1 VHGST
6 NGARIRVPSITT
18 TSARTAAPQERVM
31 PQSLAVRVV
40 RRRRLPFAMIS
51 GLLIASTFVGACS
64 VKQSP
69 TASTEQTSS
78 KEESTLGRDPNAPI
92 AFDGDDEKGGGTAKK
107 HKGAEGA
114 MGDPAGYGA
123 IGSLQGN
130 KPPGTP
136 FASATTTAIA
146 KPPAPG
152 ALDPM
157 PNVEPAAI
165 LDPNGRYATTY
176 RPGAGHLAAFE
187 AAIAKGVVP
196 LAERSI
202 VSDVGARYTPDFAL
216 KSGSIL
222 GVNAELERGSLPPSG
237 GLVHLRV
244 ALHSAELGAGVA
256 KTRPHLS
263 VHLVLD
269 VSGSMSG
276 TAMENAK
283 SAAAAM
289 VDKLD
294 AGDDF
299 SLVTFADSAQL
310 LVADGPVGSR
320 RADIKTKISGIATL
334 GGTNIGA
341 GLQLGYQQAQTK
353 GIPEDAM
360 RVVLLLSDGQP
371 TAGIRDPKELA
382 HLALD
387 SFQKGVQTSSFGL
400 GDSYDGALMSAIAD
414 EGAGGYY
421 YLKDSTTIAPALVT
435 ELDKRLDPIATAVE
449 VRIRLKKD
457 VDVMRVYGSRK
468 LTAAEAEDIRK
479 QEVATDDQAKKKL
492 GIDKDR
498 ENDPQG
504 GMRFFIPAFA
514 ANDGHSLLLQL
525 KVPAGVG
532 KKDLAMVELKY
543 KDVVHKKNVVEEIPL
558 SALFADSD
566 ATSATTVNAS
576 VQKTVQGF
584 AAGDALVLSAMKL
597 AANDRAGAVAVLAER
612 EALLRTAATMLK
624 EPAFLE
630 EADRL
635 KRLEEHATGGGPM
648 ADSMLLAMVL
658 ETAGHARLR

>member
-1 VHGST
+1 
-6 NGARIRVPSITT
+6 
-18 TSARTAAPQERVM
+18 M
-31 PQSLAVRVV
+31 PQPRGLRIGFVV
-40 RRRRLPFAMIS
+40 TP
-51 GLLIASTFVGACS
+51 LLIASLLAGACS
-64 VKQSP
+64 VERSPSVSSGTAPSSEEAKAKQKEGGKDQSAADEPSYHGNLTGLDDKKSGAGGSNGALVGKP
-69 TASTEQTSS
+69 TATATASIAY
-78 KEESTLGRDPNAPI
+78 NAP
-92 AFDGDDEKGGGTAKK
+92 A
-107 HKGAEGA
+107 KGAQGM
-114 MGDPAGYGA
+114 MG
-123 IGSLQGN
+123 N
-130 KPPGTP
+130 PGTTTSIP
-136 FASATTTAIA
+136 KVPSLAPDATQTE
-146 KPPAPG
+146 PLPA
-152 ALDPM
+152 L
-157 PNVEPAAI
+157 EAI

-196 LAERSI
+196 VAERAI

-216 KSGSIL
+216 GAGSVL
-222 GVNAELERGSLPPSG
+222 GVKAELERGTLPPSG

-244 ALHSAELGAGVA
+244 ALHSAELGAGVV

-269 VSGSMSG
+269 VSGSMAG
-276 TAMENAK
+276 AAMENAK

-299 SLVTFADSAQL
+299 SLVTFADAAQL
-310 LVADGPVGSR
+310 TVADGPVGSR
-320 RADIKTKISGIATL
+320 RADIKTKIAGIHTL

-341 GLQLGYQQAQTK
+341 GLQLGYQQAAAK
-353 GIPEDAM
+353 SIPEDAM

-371 TAGIRDPKELA
+371 TAGIRDPKQLA
-382 HLALD
+382 GLALD
-387 SFQKGVQTSSFGL
+387 GFQSGVQTSSFGL

-421 YLKDSTTIAPALVT
+421 YLKDSTSIAPALVT

-457 VDVMRVYGSRK
+457 VDAMRVYGSRK
-468 LTAAEAEDIRK
+468 LTAAEAEIIRA
-479 QEVATDDQAKKKL
+479 QELATDEQAKKKL
-492 GIDKDR
+492 GIIKDR
-498 ENDPQG
+498 DTDTQG

-525 KVPAGVG
+525 KVPAGVS
-532 KKDLAMVELKY
+532 KKDLAMIELKY

-558 SALFADSD
+558 SATYADSD
-566 ATSATTVNAS
+566 ATSAASIDPS

-584 AAGDALVLSAMKL
+584 AAGDALVLAAMKL
-597 AANDRAGAVAVLAER
+597 AAGDRTGAVAVLAER
-612 EALLRTAATMLK
+612 ESLLRTAATMLK
-624 EPAFLE
+624 EPAFTE

-635 KRLEEHATGGGPM
+635 KLLEEQATGTGPM
-648 ADSMLLAMVL
+648 SDSMLLAMVL

>member
-1 VHGST
+1 
-6 NGARIRVPSITT
+6 
-18 TSARTAAPQERVM
+18 M
-31 PQSLAVRVV
+31 PQSRAVDLGRPST
-40 RRRRLPFAMIS
+40 RTTRARAPFTALTA
-51 GLLIASTFVGACS
+51 LLLASTLGAACS
-64 VKQSP
+64 VRSSP
-69 TASTEQTSS
+69 TSTKSS
-78 KEESTLGRDPNAPI
+78 TEESTAGNLVSQK
-92 AFDGDDEKGGGTAKK
+92 GDDDDKSGGSGGKDKK
-107 HKGAEGA
+107 KGAEGM
-114 MGDPAGYGA
+114 MGAPNAEPIAGGNYGV
-123 IGSLQGN
+123 IGAQGN
-130 KPPGTP
+130 FATPPP
-136 FASATTTAIA
+136 FATSTSSASAISVPKSPGSFDPTASA
-146 KPPAPG
+146 APL
-152 ALDPM
+152 A
-157 PNVEPAAI
+157 V

-202 VSDVGARYTPDFAL
+202 VSDVGGRYTPDFAL
-216 KSGSIL
+216 PAGSIL
-222 GVNAELERGSLPPSG
+222 GMKAELERGALPPSG
-237 GLVHLRV
+237 GLVHLRI

-294 AGDDF
+294 SGDDF
-299 SLVTFADSAQL
+299 SLVTFADAAQL
-310 LVADGPVGSR
+310 LVVDGPVGSR
-320 RADIKTKISGIATL
+320 RADIKTKISGITTL

-341 GLQLGYQQAQTK
+341 GLMLGYQQAQAK
-353 GIPEDAM
+353 SIPEDAM

-371 TAGIRDPKELA
+371 TSGIRDAKQLA
-382 HLALD
+382 NLALD
-387 SFQKGVQTSSFGL
+387 GFQKGVQTSSFGL

-449 VRIRLKKD
+449 IRIRLKKD

-479 QEVATDDQAKKKL
+479 QEVASDEQANKKL

-525 KVPAGVG
+525 KIPAGVA
-532 KKDLAMVELKY
+532 KKDLAMIELKY

-566 ATSATTVNAS
+566 AKSVASIDPS

-584 AAGDALVLSAMKL
+584 AAGDALVLASMKL
-597 AANDRAGAVAVLAER
+597 QVGDRTGAVAVLAER
-612 EALLRTAATMLK
+612 EAILRKAA
-624 EPAFLE
+624 
-630 EADRL
+630 
-635 KRLEEHATGGGPM
+635 
-648 ADSMLLAMVL
+648 
-658 ETAGHARLR
+658 

>member
-1 VHGST
+1 MPKVRPLRFGS
-6 NGARIRVPSITT
+6 VVTT
-18 TSARTAAPQERVM
+18 
-31 PQSLAVRVV
+31 
-40 RRRRLPFAMIS
+40 
-51 GLLIASTFVGACS
+51 LLIASTVGSACS
-64 VKQSP
+64 VRSEAP
-69 TASTEQTSS
+69 SQTSATTTS
-78 KEESTLGRDPNAPI
+78 AAEESKSAKDFNGALGGS
-92 AFDGDDEKGGGTAKK
+92 GDK
-107 HKGAEGA
+107 HKGAEGM
-114 MGDPAGYGA
+114 MGDPRPYASVAPNYQLGGQGA
-123 IGSLQGN
+123 VGSLAVA
-130 KPPGTP
+130 P
-136 FASATTTAIA
+136 TTTATGTIA
-146 KPPAPG
+146 KAPAGP
-152 ALDPM
+152 LDPM
-157 PNVEPAAI
+157 QNLAEDSI

-187 AAIAKGVVP
+187 AAISKGLVP
-196 LAERSI
+196 VAERSI
-202 VSDVGARYTPDFAL
+202 VSDVGARYTPTFTLAPD
-216 KSGSIL
+216 KVL
-222 GVNAELERGSLPPSG
+222 GFQAELEKTALPPSG
-237 GLVHLRV
+237 GMVHLRV
-244 ALHSAELGAGVA
+244 ALHSAELGAGVV

-269 VSGSMSG
+269 ISGSMAG

-310 LVADGPVGSR
+310 LIPDGPVGSR
-320 RADIKTKISGIATL
+320 RAAIKTKISGIGTL

-371 TAGIRDPKELA
+371 TAGIQDPKQLA
-382 HLALD
+382 RLALD
-387 SFQKGVQTSSFGL
+387 GFQQGVQTSSFGL

-457 VDVMRVYGSRK
+457 VDAMRVYGSRK
-468 LTAAEAEDIRK
+468 LTAAEADIIRA
-479 QEVATDDQAKKKL
+479 QELAADEQAKKKL
-492 GIDKDR
+492 GVVKDR
-498 ENDPQG
+498 DTDTQG

-514 ANDGHSLLLQL
+514 ANDGHSILLQL

-532 KKDLAMVELKY
+532 KKDLAMIELKY

-558 SALFADSD
+558 SAVFADSD
-566 ATSATTVNAS
+566 EKSAASINPS

-597 AANDRAGAVAVLAER
+597 AAGDRSGAVAVLAER

-624 EPAFLE
+624 EPAFVE

-635 KRLEEHATGGGPM
+635 KQLEEQATGGGPM
-648 ADSMLLAMVL
+648 GDQMLLAMVL

>member
-1 VHGST
+1 
-6 NGARIRVPSITT
+6 
-18 TSARTAAPQERVM
+18 M
-31 PQSLAVRVV
+31 PQSHALRFGSVV
-40 RRRRLPFAMIS
+40 A
-51 GLLIASTFVGACS
+51 GLLIASTLGAACS
-64 VKQSP
+64 VRDG
-69 TASTEQTSS
+69 ASTSAKGNAEPVQS
-78 KEESTLGRDPNAPI
+78 KEGQEGKDLDESAGYAPS
-92 AFDGDDEKGGGTAKK
+92 DQKSGGGANPKALASSAPL
-107 HKGAEGA
+107 HGGGGIGALGNQGM
-114 MGDPAGYGA
+114 MGSPSTYPTNSPNNYGGTLKVA
-123 IGSLQGN
+123 
-130 KPPGTP
+130 PG
-136 FASATTTAIA
+136 AIA
-146 KPPAPG
+146 KAPPTSLVPLQELAG
-152 ALDPM
+152 D
-157 PNVEPAAI
+157 AI

-176 RPGAGHLAAFE
+176 RPGGGHLAAFE
-187 AAIAKGVVP
+187 AAIAKGLVP
-196 LAERSI
+196 VAERSI
-202 VSDVGARYTPDFAL
+202 VSDVGARYTPDFTLAAG
-216 KSGSIL
+216 KVL
-222 GVNAELERGSLPPSG
+222 GVKAELERTSLAPSG

-244 ALHSAELGAGVA
+244 ALHSAELGAGTV

-269 VSGSMSG
+269 VSGSMAG
-276 TAMENAK
+276 AAMENAK

-294 AGDDF
+294 PSDDF

-320 RADIKTKISGIATL
+320 RVDIKTKISGISTL

-341 GLQLGYQQAQTK
+341 GLQLGYQQAATK
-353 GIPEDAM
+353 SIPEDAM

-371 TAGIRDPKELA
+371 TAGIQDPKQLA
-382 HLALD
+382 RLALD
-387 SFQKGVQTSSFGL
+387 SFQNGVQTSSFGL

-421 YLKDSTTIAPALVT
+421 YLRDSTTIAPALVT

-449 VRIRLKKD
+449 VRIRFKKD

-468 LTAAEAEDIRK
+468 LTSAEAEIIRT
-479 QEVATDDQAKKKL
+479 QELAADDQAKKKL
-492 GIDKDR
+492 GVVKDR
-498 ENDPQG
+498 DTDTQG

-514 ANDGHSLLLQL
+514 ANDGHSLLLEL

-532 KKDLAMVELKY
+532 KRDIAGIELKY

-558 SALFADSD
+558 AALYGDSD
-566 ATSATTVNAS
+566 ATSAAS
-576 VQKTVQGF
+576 IDPSVEKTVQGF

-597 AANDRAGAVAVLAER
+597 AGGDRAGAVAVLAER

-635 KRLEEHATGGGPM
+635 KRLEEQATGDGPM
-648 ADSMLLAMVL
+648 ADTMLLAMVL